1 MMESIKYHELAVT
14 QAPDPSA
21 ESYRVSCLQV
31 VYFFVSLAKG
41 NCSDDVTNFTIAF
54 LAKTLPSVR

>member
-1 MMESIKYHELAVT
+1 
-14 QAPDPSA
+14 
-21 ESYRVSCLQV
+21 V